1 MNKLDLRKAVIILLL
16 IIAAFGLIFFSEWIS
31 FEALKENRA
40 EISEFRDKNLT
51 LSIVIFWVFY
61 VILVVFSLPGAAVAS
76 VSGGFLFGLG
86 AGLLINITAASTGA
100 ALLFL
105 LVRYGMKSFK
115 YNKSNTL
122 NSNFVIQIK
131 NALVTNQISIML
143 TLRLVPVVPFFLANI
158 LPALVGVRL
167 FNFIWTTIIGIIPGG
182 IVFTWIGVGVGEVF
196 DRNEYPNFEL
206 LFSPVIL
213 GPILGLVA
221 LLLLPMIM
229 RRSGIMPKTITER
242 GNEEN

>member
-1 MNKLDLRKAVIILLL
+1 MNKLDLRKVVIILLL
-16 IIAAFGLIFFSEWIS
+16 IIATFGLIFFSEWIS

-40 EISEFRDKNLT
+40 AISEFRDKHFT

-221 LLLLPMIM
+221 LLILPMIL

-242 GNEEN
+242 GNEKN

>member
-115 YNKSNTL
+115 HNKSNTL

-206 LFSPVIL
+206 LFSPMIL

-221 LLLLPMIM
+221 LLILPMIL

-242 GNEEN
+242 GNEKN

>member
-51 LSIVIFWVFY
+51 LSIVIFCVFY
-61 VILVVFSLPGAAVAS
+61 IILVVFSLPGAAVAS

-221 LLLLPMIM
+221 LLILPMIL

-242 GNEEN
+242 GNEKN

>member
-40 EISEFRDKNLT
+40 EISEFRDKNFT

-61 VILVVFSLPGAAVAS
+61 VILVIFSLPGAAVAS

-105 LVRYGMKSFK
+105 LVRYGMASFK

-122 NSNFVIQIK
+122 DGNFVFQIK

-221 LLLLPMIM
+221 LLILPMIL

-242 GNEEN
+242 GNEKN

>member
-61 VILVVFSLPGAAVAS
+61 VILVIFSLPGAAVAS

-221 LLLLPMIM
+221 LLILPLIL
-229 RRSGIMPKTITER
+229 RRSGIMPKTITGR
-242 GNEEN
+242 GNEKN

>member
-40 EISEFRDKNLT
+40 EISEFRDKNFT

-115 YNKSNTL
+115 YNKSHTL

-158 LPALVGVRL
+158 LPAIVGVRL

-221 LLLLPMIM
+221 LLILPMIL
-229 RRSGIMPKTITER
+229 RRSGIVPKTITER
-242 GNEEN
+242 GNEKN

>member
-31 FEALKENRA
+31 FEALKKNRA
-40 EISEFRDKNLT
+40 EISEFRDKNFT

-206 LFSPVIL
+206 LVSPVIL

-221 LLLLPMIM
+221 LLILPMIL

-242 GNEEN
+242 GNEKN

>member
-1 MNKLDLRKAVIILLL
+1 MNKLDLRKIIIFLLL
-16 IIAAFGLIFFSEWIS
+16 IIAVFGLIFFSEWIS

-40 EISEFRDKNLT
+40 EISEFRDKNFT

-61 VILVVFSLPGAAVAS
+61 LILVVFSLPGAAVAS

-105 LVRYGMKSFK
+105 LVRYGIKSFK

-196 DRNEYPNFEL
+196 DRNEHPNFEL

-221 LLLLPMIM
+221 LLILPMIL
-229 RRSGIMPKTITER
+229 RRSGIMPKTITGR
-242 GNEEN
+242 GNEKN

>member
-221 LLLLPMIM
+221 LLIFQMIL
-229 RRSGIMPKTITER
+229 RRSGIMTKTITER
-242 GNEEN
+242 GNEKN

>member
-1 MNKLDLRKAVIILLL
+1 MNKLDLRKVVIILLL

-105 LVRYGMKSFK
+105 LLRYGIKSFK

-213 GPILGLVA
+213 SPILGFAA

>member
-1 MNKLDLRKAVIILLL
+1 MNKLDLRKVVIILLL
-16 IIAAFGLIFFSEWIS
+16 FIAAFGLIFFSEWIS

-40 EISEFRDKNLT
+40 EISEFRDKNFM

-105 LVRYGMKSFK
+105 LVRYGMKSFR

-206 LFSPVIL
+206 LFSC
-213 GPILGLVA
+213 
-221 LLLLPMIM
+221 LLY
-229 RRSGIMPKTITER
+229 TFDAADE
-242 GNEEN
+242 

>member
-1 MNKLDLRKAVIILLL
+1 MNNLDLRKVVIIVLP
-16 IIAAFGLIFFSEWIS
+16 IIATFGFIFFSEWIS

-40 EISEFRDKNLT
+40 EISEFRDKNFT

-61 VILVVFSLPGAAVAS
+61 VILVIFSLPGAAVAS

-105 LVRYGMKSFK
+105 LVRDGMKSFK

-221 LLLLPMIM
+221 LLILPMIL
-229 RRSGIMPKTITER
+229 RRSGIMPKTITGR
-242 GNEEN
+242 GNEKN

>member
-1 MNKLDLRKAVIILLL
+1 MVI
-16 IIAAFGLIFFSEWIS
+16 
-31 FEALKENRA
+31 
-40 EISEFRDKNLT
+40 
-51 LSIVIFWVFY
+51 
-61 VILVVFSLPGAAVAS
+61 FSLPGAAVAS

-86 AGLLINITAASTGA
+86 TGLLINITAASTGA

-221 LLLLPMIM
+221 LLILPMIM

>member
-1 MNKLDLRKAVIILLL
+1 MNKLDLRKAVIILLV

-40 EISEFRDKNLT
+40 EISEFRNKNLT

-221 LLLLPMIM
+221 LLILPMIL

-242 GNEEN
+242 GNEKN

>member
-1 MNKLDLRKAVIILLL
+1 MNNLDLRKVVIIVLP
-16 IIAAFGLIFFSEWIS
+16 IIATFGFIFFSEWIS

-40 EISEFRDKNLT
+40 EISEFRDKNFT

-105 LVRYGMKSFK
+105 LVRYGIKSFK
-115 YNKSNTL
+115 YNISNTL

-229 RRSGIMPKTITER
+229 RRSGIMPKTMTER

>member
-40 EISEFRDKNLT
+40 EISEFRDKNFT

-221 LLLLPMIM
+221 LLILPMIL

-242 GNEEN
+242 RNEKN

>member
-1 MNKLDLRKAVIILLL
+1 MNKLDLRKVVIILLL
-16 IIAAFGLIFFSEWIS
+16 IIATFGLIFFSEWIS

-40 EISEFRDKNLT
+40 EISEFRDKNFT

-105 LVRYGMKSFK
+105 LVRYGMASFK
-115 YNKSNTL
+115 YIKSKTL
-122 NSNFVIQIK
+122 YSNFVFQIK

-221 LLLLPMIM
+221 LLILPMIL
-229 RRSGIMPKTITER
+229 RRSGIMPKTITGR
-242 GNEEN
+242 GNEKN

>member
-1 MNKLDLRKAVIILLL
+1 MNKLDLRKVVIILLL
-16 IIAAFGLIFFSEWIS
+16 IIATFGLIFFSEWIS

-40 EISEFRDKNLT
+40 EIVEFRDKNFT

-61 VILVVFSLPGAAVAS
+61 VILVIFSLPGAAVAS

-213 GPILGLVA
+213 SPILGLAA

>member
-1 MNKLDLRKAVIILLL
+1 MNKLDLRKIIIFLLL
-16 IIAAFGLIFFSEWIS
+16 IIGVFGLIFFSEWIS

-40 EISEFRDKNLT
+40 EIAEFRDKNFT
-51 LSIVIFWVFY
+51 LSIISFWIFY
-61 VILVVFSLPGAAVAS
+61 VTLVVFSLPGAAVAS

-86 AGLLINITAASTGA
+86 GGLIINVTAASTGA
-100 ALLFL
+100 TLLFV
-105 LVRYGMKSFK
+105 LVRYGVKSFN

-182 IVFTWIGVGVGEVF
+182 IVFTWTGVGVGEVF
-196 DRNEYPNFEL
+196 DRNEYLNFEL

-221 LLLLPMIM
+221 LLILPMIL
-229 RRSGIMPKTITER
+229 RRSGIMSKTITER
-242 GNEEN
+242 GNEKN

>member
-1 MNKLDLRKAVIILLL
+1 MA
-16 IIAAFGLIFFSEWIS
+16 
-31 FEALKENRA
+31 
-40 EISEFRDKNLT
+40 
-51 LSIVIFWVFY
+51 
-61 VILVVFSLPGAAVAS
+61 
-76 VSGGFLFGLG
+76 
-86 AGLLINITAASTGA
+86 
-100 ALLFL
+100 
-105 LVRYGMKSFK
+105 SFK
-115 YNKSNTL
+115 YIKSNTL
-122 NSNFVIQIK
+122 NSNFVFQIK

-158 LPALVGVRL
+158 LPAIVGVRL

-213 GPILGLVA
+213 SPIIGLAA

>member
-1 MNKLDLRKAVIILLL
+1 MNKLDLRKVVIILLL

-40 EISEFRDKNLT
+40 EIAEFRDKNFT
-51 LSIVIFWVFY
+51 LSIISFWIFY
-61 VILVVFSLPGAAVAS
+61 VTLVVFALPGAAVAS

-105 LVRYGMKSFK
+105 LVRYGIKSFN

-143 TLRLVPVVPFFLANI
+143 ILRLVPVVPFFLANI

-196 DRNEYPNFEL
+196 DRNEYPNLEL

-221 LLLLPMIM
+221 LLFLPMIM
-229 RRSGIMPKTITER
+229 RRSGIVPKTITER
-242 GNEEN
+242 GNEKN

>member
-105 LVRYGMKSFK
+105 LVRYGIKSFK
-115 YNKSNTL
+115 CNKSNTL
-122 NSNFVIQIK
+122 NSNFVMQIK

-143 TLRLVPVVPFFLANI
+143 TLRLVAVVPFFLANI

-213 GPILGLVA
+213 SPILGLAA

>member
-1 MNKLDLRKAVIILLL
+1 MNKLDLRKVVIILLL
-16 IIAAFGLIFFSEWIS
+16 IIATFGLIFFSEWIS

-40 EISEFRDKNLT
+40 EISEFRDKNFT

-86 AGLLINITAASTGA
+86 AGLLINVTAASTGA

-105 LVRYGMKSFK
+105 LVRYGMESFK
-115 YNKSNTL
+115 YIKSNTL
-122 NSNFVIQIK
+122 NSNFVFQIK
-131 NALVTNQISIML
+131 SALVTNQISIML

-158 LPALVGVRL
+158 LPAIVGVRL

-213 GPILGLVA
+213 SPILGFAA

>member
-1 MNKLDLRKAVIILLL
+1 MNKLDLRKIIIFLLL
-16 IIAAFGLIFFSEWIS
+16 IIAVFGLIFFSEWIS

-40 EISEFRDKNLT
+40 EIAEFRDKNFT
-51 LSIVIFWVFY
+51 LSIISFWIFY
-61 VILVVFSLPGAAVAS
+61 VTLVVFSLPGAAVAS

-86 AGLLINITAASTGA
+86 GGLIINVTAASTGA
-100 ALLFL
+100 TLLFL
-105 LVRYGMKSFK
+105 LVRYGVKSFN
-115 YNKSNTL
+115 YNKSNKF
-122 NSNFVIQIK
+122 NSNFVFRIK
-131 NALVTNQISIML
+131 NALTINQVSIML
-143 TLRLVPVVPFFLANI
+143 ILRLVPVVPFFLANI

-213 GPILGLVA
+213 VPILGLVA
-221 LLLLPMIM
+221 LLLLPMIL
-229 RRSGIMPKTITER
+229 RRSGIMSKTITER
-242 GNEEN
+242 GNEKN

>member
-1 MNKLDLRKAVIILLL
+1 MNKLDLRKIIIFLLL
-16 IIAAFGLIFFSEWIS
+16 IIAVFGLIFFSEWIS

-40 EISEFRDKNLT
+40 EIAEFRDKNFT
-51 LSIVIFWVFY
+51 LSIISFWIFY
-61 VILVVFSLPGAAVAS
+61 VTLVVFSLPGAAVAS

-86 AGLLINITAASTGA
+86 GGLIINVTAASTGA
-100 ALLFL
+100 TLLFV
-105 LVRYGMKSFK
+105 LVRYGVKSFN
-115 YNKSNTL
+115 YNKSNTF
-122 NSNFVIQIK
+122 NSNIVFRIK
-131 NALVTNQISIML
+131 NALIINQVSIML
-143 TLRLVPVVPFFLANI
+143 ILRLVPVVPFFLANI

-196 DRNEYPNFEL
+196 DRNEYPSLEL

-213 GPILGLVA
+213 GPILSLVG
-221 LLLLPMIM
+221 LLLLPIIL

-242 GNEEN
+242 GNEKN